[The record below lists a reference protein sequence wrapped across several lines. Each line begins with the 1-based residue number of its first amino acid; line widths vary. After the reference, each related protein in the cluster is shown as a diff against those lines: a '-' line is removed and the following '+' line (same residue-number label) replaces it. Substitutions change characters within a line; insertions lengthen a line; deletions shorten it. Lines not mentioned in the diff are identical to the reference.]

1 MKPRK
6 EHNRIIGPSGC
17 ISKEGLS
24 LYLRNELTE
33 KEKNIFEQHV
43 SGCLLCN
50 EALEGYEKHQGGE
63 NFLGGI
69 GSIQKDLKSSF
80 EGSSYKNLKK
90 SGAKKTLITTISIAA
105 SFLLV
110 FTGYYL
116 INIQTKSD
124 KKEISLYAPKPAE
137 KTLAD
142 KQNSPA
148 VSEDIVKETK
158 KDMAEEV
165 STEQKMAEQKG
176 TDGQQNNEQDKFKAP
191 ATIAVSG
198 ENLDADYCGAVF
210 GATGTKAEAKQDAY
224 NGFFDGGLVL
234 GGNQPAQS
242 QGDSTILR
250 GVQQEIAVA
259 SDQRVVDEVAV
270 AKQVTLESLE
280 EKKPNKKE
288 SGKTKNVTTLASA
301 SRSENKQTLTNAL
314 SYYNSAQYGSAI
326 TEFGKSVDENNN
338 DYQALYYLAMSYYN
352 NGQKENA
359 ITYLDQLLKKK
370 NNPFYDLALWQ
381 KATILTEK
389 NQTSEAIELFNEI
402 VKRGGTLKNN
412 AIEKVHEL
420 DKSE

>member
-50 EALEGYEKHQGGE
+50 EALEGYEKNEGAE
-63 NFLGGI
+63 KFLSEI
-69 GSIQKDLKSSF
+69 GSAQNDLKSKF
-80 EGSSYKNLKK
+80 EGSSNKNFKK
-90 SGAKKTLITTISIAA
+90 SGAKKALITTISIAA

-116 INIQTKSD
+116 INLQTKSD
-124 KKEISLYAPKPAE
+124 KKEISLNAPKPEE
-137 KTLAD
+137 KTVSD
-142 KQNSPA
+142 KQNTIVVP
-148 VSEDIVKETK
+148 EDIVKETK
-158 KDMAEEV
+158 NDRVEKV
-165 STEQKMAEQKG
+165 CTEQKMAELNGKG
-176 TDGQQNNEQDKFKAP
+176 GQQHNEQDKYKAP

-198 ENLDADYCGAVF
+198 ENTDADYSGAVF

-224 NGFFDGGLVL
+224 SGLFDGGLVL

-250 GVQQEIAVA
+250 GIRQEIAVA
-259 SDQRVVDEVAV
+259 SDQRVVDA
-270 AKQVTLESLE
+270 VTLEKQISFESLE
-280 EKKPNKKE
+280 EKNPYKKE
-288 SGKTKNVTTLASA
+288 SGKTKNVTTAASV
-301 SRSENKQTLTNAL
+301 SRSGELKNPSVAL
-314 SYYNSAQYGSAI
+314 SYYNSGQYRSAI
-326 TEFGKSVDENNN
+326 TEFEKTVKQNND

-352 NGQKENA
+352 NGQKDNA

-389 NQTSEAIELFNEI
+389 NQTSEAIELYNEI

-412 AIEKVHEL
+412 ALKKVHEL